1 MDDVELGSDEK
12 VLAHRATV
20 RIKSV
25 VFEGVLTS
33 KRIILADKIK
43 GLLPRKT
50 IPLATIK
57 DVKSEENAAREQVIT
72 LTLVNKTGDA
82 RQMVLTFDR
91 QTTGEHGSEADEWEK
106 ALKKYVM
113 GSVSSPVDM
122 AMGEQVPAQSR
133 QDSIGEKKKIE
144 TARPVKDLDGHQPS
158 APKPVGI
165 PPLSEGIFCYRC
177 GNRLPPGS
185 TFCNRCNAEVAVP
198 GNKMAASAA
207 PGHIAP
213 APAAVPGPDDHTGWT
228 VEQLLHSIGSRIE
241 EPVPRTEAAPAVPE
255 PEPVPPAAPPTETTP
270 AADDTPAPKE
280 EPEPAA
286 PAAPPLPPVPA
297 APRKMRS
304 GILVAAIIIIVI
316 LVVAAGGFIVMKNLQ
331 KTTVVPPV
339 TTPLP
344 TTVTTVST
352 PEPTPTP
359 TPVVTVV
366 AVTTIPVPQI
376 TQVPIPQTGVWV
388 EITYDRNYTGWVGT
402 PNTQQDVTDTG
413 DHFYNIPTAD
423 VMVAASVQKTDGS
436 ADELKVIVYNSG
448 KTVKTVSTT
457 APSGII
463 DLQLSLVTPTPT
475 PTPVLTPLLTVSLTS
490 NTTTAVNTTNSTL
503 H

>member
-1 MDDVELGSDEK
+1 MDDAELGSDEQ
-12 VLAHRATV
+12 VLARAQMV

-25 VFEGVLTS
+25 VFEGMLTS
-33 KRIILADKIK
+33 KRIILIDKIK

-57 DVKSEENAAREQVIT
+57 DVKSGENAAREQVIT
-72 LTLVNKTGDA
+72 LTIVNKTGDA

-91 QTTGEHGSEADEWEK
+91 QTAGEYGSEADEWEK
-106 ALKKYVM
+106 ALKKYVA

-122 AMGEQVPAQSR
+122 AMGVQVHGQPR
-133 QDSIGEKKKIE
+133 EEHTVDSGEKKKIE
-144 TARPVKDLDGHQPS
+144 TARPIKDQDGHQPS

-165 PPLSEGIFCYRC
+165 PPLPEGIFCYRC

-185 TFCNRCNAEVAVP
+185 TFCNRCRITVVVP
-198 GNKMAASAA
+198 GNEMAASAA
-207 PGHIAP
+207 PGHIAT

-228 VEQLLHSIGSRIE
+228 VEQLIHSIGSRSE
-241 EPVPRTEAAPAVPE
+241 DPVPRTESAPAVPE
-255 PEPVPPAAPPTETTP
+255 PETVPPAAPPTETPP
-270 AADDTPAPKE
+270 AADGTPEFGE

-286 PAAPPLPPVPA
+286 PEVPPQPPVPA
-297 APRKMRS
+297 APRKIRS
-304 GILVAAIIIIVI
+304 GILVAAVIIIVI

-331 KTTVVPPV
+331 KTTVVPTV
-339 TTPLP
+339 ATPLP
-344 TTVTTVST
+344 TTVTTV
-352 PEPTPTP
+352 PTPIP

-376 TQVPIPQTGVWV
+376 TQVLIPQTGVWV

-423 VMVAASVQKTDGS
+423 VMVAVSVQKTDGS
-436 ADELKVIVYNSG
+436 GDELKVIVYNDG

-457 APSGII
+457 APSGVI
-463 DLQLSLVTPTPT
+463 DLQFSLATPTPT
-475 PTPVLTPLLTVSLTS
+475 PTPVLTPLPTLPLTS
-490 NTTTAVNTTNSTL
+490 NTTTAVNTTNSTVSP
-503 H
+503 